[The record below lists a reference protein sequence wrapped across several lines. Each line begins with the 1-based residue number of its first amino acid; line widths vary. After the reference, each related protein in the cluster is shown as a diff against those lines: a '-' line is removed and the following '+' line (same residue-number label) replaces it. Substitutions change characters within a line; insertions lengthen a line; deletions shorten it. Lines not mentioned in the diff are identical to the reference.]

1 MKHTHNSQIQSPS
14 KTLLFP
20 QNKYLLI
27 HKTTPFSS
35 ATNKTLQDKKNEP
48 GKKVGKKK
56 TLVIFFR
63 RDGAAESKQA
73 SSVMNKLQRFK
84 EREKSSGLYMVAS
97 CVSFQRA
104 DSETRNATA
113 CPIFNLT
120 SYYDTS

>member
-1 MKHTHNSQIQSPS
+1 M
-14 KTLLFP
+14 LL
-20 QNKYLLI
+20 K
-27 HKTTPFSS
+27 
-35 ATNKTLQDKKNEP
+35 A
-48 GKKVGKKK
+48 
-56 TLVIFFR
+56 
-63 RDGAAESKQA
+63 SKQCNEQIA
-73 SSVMNKLQRFK
+73 AVK